1 MPIGPK
7 PKAKTIVITTVN
19 VTAQAAIAAIMS
31 FKESFSIYKGETS

>member
-7 PKAKTIVITTVN
+7 PKAKIIVITTVN
-19 VTAQAAIAAIMS
+19 VTAQAATTAMTS